1 MIIIKPNI
9 QTKYRTFKRYKYRYG
24 GSGIFQNIGR
34 KLSQEGVKTFI
45 KSVSSKAARKAI
57 DRAAEGVGNIVG
69 DVITNKT
76 EEAIKKISSSSSKP
90 TRKQEYT
97 DIVNSLIQ
105 QAKPSSN
112 NNNNSSSLAG
122 LISGSGVIHD

>member
-76 EEAIKKISSSSSKP
+76 EEAIKKISSSSSSKP

-112 NNNNSSSLAG
+112 SSSLAG
-122 LISGSGVIHD
+122 LISGSGVIYD